1 MKWNFWKKTEKRNN
15 VDYVTAYSD
24 GLLFGKLSTKSNAMG
39 ISAVF
44 SAVNLISNTIAMLPI
59 IIQRRGADGRNK
71 DTQHHLNYVFGDRNN
86 GNYLSKFSLIKQ
98 IIQSVILRGN
108 AFAYIERAQDGSVL
122 NIRFLEASDV
132 IIYYSKERNI
142 LYYDAPIIRKT
153 HIEPINMLHFVLHS
167 YDGIQGVSLL
177 NYAARTLGI
186 TNASENSAKKFFEN
200 GMNVNGLIKVNTPI
214 TNKQKEEIRTS
225 WQQAYGGEG
234 GGLAV
239 INANMDYQQLQL
251 SPEDSQ
257 LLSSREFNICD
268 IARFFNIN
276 PVLLGADGK
285 VTYSSLEQLQQA
297 FLCHT
302 LQPYIAMIENE
313 LNRKLLLPSESSLKI
328 EFETNELLR
337 TNKQAQADYYSKLVA
352 SGIMSINEVRAELGF
367 NSIGEDGDKHFI
379 AYSSTDKNEIGGST
393 ENSTENTEENN
404 NTDNTKE

>member
-1 MKWNFWKKTEKRNN
+1 M
-15 VDYVTAYSD
+15 
-24 GLLFGKLSTKSNAMG
+24 
-39 ISAVF
+39 
-44 SAVNLISNTIAMLPI
+44 
-59 IIQRRGADGRNK
+59 
-71 DTQHHLNYVFGDRNN
+71 
-86 GNYLSKFSLIKQ
+86 
-98 IIQSVILRGN
+98 
-108 AFAYIERAQDGSVL
+108 
-122 NIRFLEASDV
+122 
-132 IIYYSKERNI
+132 
-142 LYYDAPIIRKT
+142 
-153 HIEPINMLHFVLHS
+153 
-167 YDGIQGVSLL
+167 
-177 NYAARTLGI
+177 
-186 TNASENSAKKFFEN
+186 
-200 GMNVNGLIKVNTPI
+200 IKVNTPI

-302 LQPYIAMIENE
+302 LQPYISMIENE

-393 ENSTENTEENN
+393 EKNTEEN